1 MTKDMTH
8 GSPIHLILK
17 FTIPLIFGNLFQQFY
32 SMVDTIIVGRFLG
45 KEALAAVGSTGSLN
59 FLIIGFCLGL
69 CSGFAIPVS
78 QQFGAK
84 NFDSL
89 RRFVGNIIWLT
100 AGASVFFTVVTV
112 LLCRPMLEWMNTP
125 FDIIDQAYLY
135 IVIIFAG
142 IPAIFLYNIQAAL
155 LRALGDSRTP
165 VIFLVIASFLNI
177 GFDLLLVLVIPLG
190 VAGASVATVL
200 AQLLSGIACFIFIVK
215 KFPMLHI
222 SRHDLKFSREHAAG
236 LCSVGIPMGLQSS
249 ITAVGSILLQTS
261 VNSLGS
267 TIVASVTAA
276 SRLYMFFA
284 CAFDAMGIAMSTYG
298 GQNIGARK
306 IDRLSPGLRAGMII
320 GSAYS
325 IIALII
331 VFFFGK
337 PLVTLFVDSS
347 EVEIIENAYQFML
360 ICASFFIPLA
370 GVNIFRLLIQ
380 GMGYSKMAIFAG
392 VCEMF
397 ARGLTGLFLVP
408 AFGFIA
414 ACFASPIAWVMADLF
429 LVPAYFYIM
438 RNLKKWG
445 TM

>member
-1 MTKDMTH
+1 
-8 GSPIHLILK
+8 
-17 FTIPLIFGNLFQQFY
+17 
-32 SMVDTIIVGRFLG
+32 
-45 KEALAAVGSTGSLN
+45 
-59 FLIIGFCLGL
+59 
-69 CSGFAIPVS
+69 
-78 QQFGAK
+78 
-84 NFDSL
+84 
-89 RRFVGNIIWLT
+89 
-100 AGASVFFTVVTV
+100 
-112 LLCRPMLEWMNTP
+112 
-125 FDIIDQAYLY
+125 
-135 IVIIFAG
+135 
-142 IPAIFLYNIQAAL
+142 
-155 LRALGDSRTP
+155 
-165 VIFLVIASFLNI
+165 
-177 GFDLLLVLVIPLG
+177 
-190 VAGASVATVL
+190 
-200 AQLLSGIACFIFIVK
+200 
-215 KFPMLHI
+215 
-222 SRHDLKFSREHAAG
+222 
-236 LCSVGIPMGLQSS
+236 MGLQSS